1 MVVVHNRDEVERL
14 RRAGRVAAE
23 TLAAVTKKVRAG
35 VSTADIDQWV
45 RSDTAE
51 RGASPSQL
59 GYKGYPHTVCTSIN
73 EVVCHG
79 MPSVRDILKEG
90 DIVNVD
96 VTSEL
101 DGFHGDT
108 SITIPIGKPD
118 AKKMLV
124 LDIARRALELGIS
137 VVKDGA
143 RLGDIGSAIEEFA
156 RKNGC
161 GVVRDYGGHGIGRQM
176 HMEPHVPHHGS
187 RGRGMRLRAGMAL
200 TIEPM
205 ITIGEPELVIG
216 GDGWTVYTADRSPS
230 AQFEHTLVVTQTGCE
245 VTTRLN

>member
-14 RRAGRVAAE
+14 LRAGRVAAE

-45 RSDTAE
+45 RSDTAQ

-79 MPSVRDILKEG
+79 MPSARDVLKDG

-108 SITIPIGKPD
+108 SITIPIGRPD
-118 AKKMLV
+118 SKKMLV

-156 RKNGC
+156 IKNGC

-176 HMEPHVPHHGS
+176 HMEPHVPHHGA

-216 GDGWTVYTADRSPS
+216 EDGWTVYTADRSPS

-245 VTTRLN
+245 VTTRL